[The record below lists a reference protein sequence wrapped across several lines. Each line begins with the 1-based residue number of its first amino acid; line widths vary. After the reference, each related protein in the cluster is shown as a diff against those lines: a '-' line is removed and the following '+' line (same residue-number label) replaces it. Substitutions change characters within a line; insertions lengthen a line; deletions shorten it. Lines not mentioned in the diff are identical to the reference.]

1 MSNKYLKNIS
11 FQENIFSQLVVRD
24 CSFSFYRLIS
34 WELRR
39 SLEYD
44 LDQVQTRNMMLY
56 NASWMLISIGSVT
69 LGDGEILKSSLG

>member
-24 CSFSFYRLIS
+24 CSFSFYRIS
-34 WELRR
+34 WELRW
-39 SLEYD
+39 SLEH
-44 LDQVQTRNMMLY
+44 DQVQTRNMMLY

>member
-24 CSFSFYRLIS
+24 CSFSFYRIS
-34 WELRR
+34 WELML

-44 LDQVQTRNMMLY
+44 HDQVQTRNMMLY

>member
-24 CSFSFYRLIS
+24 CSFSFYRIS
-34 WELRR
+34 WELRW
-39 SLEYD
+39 SLEY
-44 LDQVQTRNMMLY
+44 DQVQTRNMMLY

-69 LGDGEILKSSLG
+69 LGDGGMLKSSLG